1 MRILYL
7 IILFTFYSFISSAE
21 IIENVLVDNNKRIT
35 KETIIA
41 LGNIKVGKDY
51 DESDLDKVLKNLYDT
66 NFFSDIKISLE
77 NNTLNIF
84 IKENKIIQR
93 IEIQGIKANKIKE
106 AILEDLFLKER
117 TPFIKLKVKQ
127 DITKIKNSLNYQG
140 YYFSEVNSSIKEN
153 DNDTVDLVYDINL
166 GKKAKISRIEF
177 LGNKIFKNRKLRN
190 LIISEEN
197 KFWKFISK
205 KKFLNKVQIDRDE
218 RLLKNYYL
226 NRGYY
231 DVVVY
236 ATSAQY
242 LDNDSFVLTY
252 NINAGKSYKINKTKL
267 VLPIDYKKSN
277 FIKIEKLLSELEN
290 ETYSF
295 RKISKI
301 VEQVDK
307 VSLLR
312 EYDFITASLNEE
324 KIENNKINLTL
335 EVMETERF
343 YVKQINILGND
354 ITLERVIRDSLEV
367 DEGDPFNELLHAK
380 SINNLRA
387 KNIFADV
394 KSEVLDGPEL
404 NTKIINIDIEEKPTG
419 EITIAAGVGTEGGT
433 AGFSVS
439 ENNFMGRG
447 VKLSAALQ
455 LSEDSVRGNFTT
467 YNPDYN
473 YSGKALRTN
482 IQSSVTDKMADR
494 GYDSTKTGFSFGT
507 NVERYEDLFF
517 SPSISTYYES
527 LTTNDSASTN
537 LKNQEGSYFD
547 INFKYSLDY
556 DKRNQKWQTS
566 EGYRSKF
573 TQSIP
578 IISDTYSFLN
588 GYEFTKFID
597 FENDL
602 ITKFSVYGR
611 AINSVTGDNVRVS
624 ERLRLPRK
632 KLKGFVAGQ
641 IGPVDDNDFVGG
653 NYAAALNFSTTLPM
667 LLEGVENADLK
678 FFIDAGNV
686 WGVDYSSSIG
696 DSNHLRSSTGITA
709 EWFTP
714 IGPLSFSLSQPISKI
729 DTDKTESFQFNL
741 GTTF

>member
-1 MRILYL
+1 MRILYF
-7 IILFTFYSFISSAE
+7 IILFTFYSLISSAE
-21 IIENVLVDNNKRIT
+21 IIEDVLVNNNKRIT
-35 KETIIA
+35 KETIIT
-41 LGNIKVGKDY
+41 LGNIELGKNY
-51 DESDLDKVLKNLYDT
+51 DKSDLDKVLKNLYDT
-66 NFFSDIKISLE
+66 NFFLDIKISLE
-77 NNTLNIF
+77 NNTLNIS
-84 IKENKIIQR
+84 IKENKIIQT
-93 IEIQGIKANKIKE
+93 IEIEGIKANRIKE
-106 AILEDLFLKER
+106 SILEGLFLKER
-117 TPFIKLKVKQ
+117 SPFIKVKVKQ
-127 DITKIKNSLNYQG
+127 DVAKIKNTLTYQG
-140 YYFSEVNSSIKEN
+140 YYFSEVTSSIKEN
-153 DNDTVDLVYDINL
+153 DNDTVNLIYNINL

-177 LGNKIFKNRKLRN
+177 LGNKIFKNKKLRN
-190 LIISEEN
+190 LIVSEEN

-252 NINAGKSYKINKTKL
+252 NINAGKSYKINKAKL

-277 FIKIEKLLSELEN
+277 FLKIEKLLSELEN

-312 EYDFITASLNEE
+312 EYDFISASLNEE

-380 SINNLRA
+380 SINNLKA

-394 KSEVLDGPEL
+394 RSQVLDGPEL
-404 NTKIINIDIEEKPTG
+404 NTKIINIDIKEKPTG
-419 EITIAAGVGTEGGT
+419 EITLAAGVGTDGGT

-447 VKLSAALQ
+447 VKLSAELRI
-455 LSEDSVRGNFTT
+455 SEESIRGNFTT
-467 YNPDYN
+467 YNPNYN
-473 YSGKALRTN
+473 YSGKGLRTN
-482 IQSSVTDKMADR
+482 IQSTVTDKMADS

-507 NVERYEDLFF
+507 SVEQYEDLFF
-517 SPSISTYYES
+517 TPSISAYYEN
-527 LTTNDSASTN
+527 LTTNDSASAN

-547 INFKYSLDY
+547 TNFKYTLDY

-566 EGYRSKF
+566 EGYRSRF
-573 TQSIP
+573 TQRIP
-578 IISDTYSFLN
+578 IISENYSFLN

-597 FENDL
+597 FDNDL

-611 AINSVTGDNVRVS
+611 SINSLTGDDVRVS

-632 KLKGFVAGQ
+632 KLKGFVSGQ
-641 IGPVDDNDFVGG
+641 IGPVDDSDFVGG
-653 NYAAALNFSTTLPM
+653 NFAASLNFSSTLPM
-667 LLEGVENADLK
+667 FLQGVENTDLK

-686 WGVDYSSSIG
+686 WGVDYSSTIG

-714 IGPLSFSLSQPISKI
+714 IGPLSFSLSQAISKI

>member
-21 IIENVLVDNNKRIT
+21 IIENVLVNNNKRIT

-84 IKENKIIQR
+84 IKENKIIQT
-93 IEIQGIKANKIKE
+93 IEIQGIKTNRIKE

-127 DITKIKNSLNYQG
+127 DITKIKNSLTYQG

-153 DNDTVDLVYDINL
+153 DNDTVDLIYDINL

-205 KKFLNKVQIDRDE
+205 KKYLNKEQIDRDE

-324 KIENNKINLTL
+324 KIENNKINT
-335 EVMETERF
+335 R
-343 YVKQINILGND
+343 
-354 ITLERVIRDSLEV
+354 
-367 DEGDPFNELLHAK
+367 
-380 SINNLRA
+380 
-387 KNIFADV
+387 
-394 KSEVLDGPEL
+394 
-404 NTKIINIDIEEKPTG
+404 
-419 EITIAAGVGTEGGT
+419 
-433 AGFSVS
+433 
-439 ENNFMGRG
+439 
-447 VKLSAALQ
+447 
-455 LSEDSVRGNFTT
+455 
-467 YNPDYN
+467 
-473 YSGKALRTN
+473 
-482 IQSSVTDKMADR
+482 
-494 GYDSTKTGFSFGT
+494 
-507 NVERYEDLFF
+507 
-517 SPSISTYYES
+517 
-527 LTTNDSASTN
+527 
-537 LKNQEGSYFD
+537 
-547 INFKYSLDY
+547 
-556 DKRNQKWQTS
+556 
-566 EGYRSKF
+566 
-573 TQSIP
+573 
-578 IISDTYSFLN
+578 
-588 GYEFTKFID
+588 
-597 FENDL
+597 
-602 ITKFSVYGR
+602 
-611 AINSVTGDNVRVS
+611 
-624 ERLRLPRK
+624 RK
-632 KLKGFVAGQ
+632 
-641 IGPVDDNDFVGG
+641 
-653 NYAAALNFSTTLPM
+653 
-667 LLEGVENADLK
+667 
-678 FFIDAGNV
+678 
-686 WGVDYSSSIG
+686 
-696 DSNHLRSSTGITA
+696 
-709 EWFTP
+709 
-714 IGPLSFSLSQPISKI
+714 
-729 DTDKTESFQFNL
+729 
-741 GTTF
+741 

>member
-1 MRILYL
+1 MRILYF
-7 IILFTFYSFISSAE
+7 IILFTFYSFVSSAE
-21 IIENVLVDNNKRIT
+21 IIENIVVNNNKRIT
-35 KETIIA
+35 KETIIT
-41 LGNIKVGKDY
+41 LGNIKVGTNY
-51 DESDLDKVLKNLYDT
+51 DKSDLDKVLKNLYDS
-66 NFFSDIKISLE
+66 NFFSDIKIFVE
-77 NNTLNIF
+77 NNTLNIL
-84 IKENKIIQR
+84 IKENKIIQTIQ
-93 IEIQGIKANKIKE
+93 IEGIKANKIKD
-106 AILEDLFLKER
+106 AILENLFLKER
-117 TPFIKLKVKQ
+117 SPFIKIKVKQ
-127 DITKIKNSLNYQG
+127 DIAKIKNTLTYQG
-140 YYFSEVNSSIKEN
+140 YYFAKINSSIKEN
-153 DNDTVDLVYDINL
+153 DNDTIDLIYDINL
-166 GKKAKISRIEF
+166 GKKAKINRIEF
-177 LGNKIFKNRKLRN
+177 LGNKIFKNKKLRN
-190 LIISEEN
+190 LIVSEEN

-205 KKFLNKVQIDRDE
+205 KKYLNKEQIERDE

-252 NINAGKSYKINKTKL
+252 NINAGKFYKINKTKL

-312 EYDFITASLNEE
+312 EYDFISASINEE

-335 EVMETERF
+335 EVMETEKF

-380 SINNLRA
+380 SINNLKA
-387 KNIFADV
+387 KNIFAEV

-404 NTKIINIDIEEKPTG
+404 NTKIININIVEKPTG
-419 EITIAAGVGTEGGT
+419 EITLAAGVGTDGGT
-433 AGFSVS
+433 AGFSVT

-447 VKLSAALQ
+447 VKLSAELRI
-455 LSEDSVRGNFTT
+455 SEDSVRGNFTT
-467 YNPDYN
+467 YNPNYK
-473 YSGKALRTN
+473 YSGKGLRTN
-482 IQSSVTDKMADR
+482 IQSTVTDKLEDS
-494 GYDSTKTGFSFGT
+494 GYDSTKSGFSFGT
-507 NVERYEDLFF
+507 SVEQYEGLFF
-517 SPSISTYYES
+517 RPSISTYYEK
-527 LTTNDSASTN
+527 LTTNSSASTN

-547 INFKYSLDY
+547 TNFAYTLDY
-556 DKRNQKWQTS
+556 DKRNQRWQTT
-566 EGYRSKF
+566 EGFRSIF
-573 TQSIP
+573 TQRIP
-578 IISDTYSFLN
+578 IISESYSFLN
-588 GYEFTKFID
+588 GYEFTKFMD
-597 FENDL
+597 FDNDL

-611 AINSVTGDNVRVS
+611 AINSITGDDVRVS
-624 ERLRLPRK
+624 DRLRLPGKR
-632 KLKGFVAGQ
+632 LKGFVSGQ

-653 NYAAALNFSTTLPM
+653 NFAASLNFSSTLPM
-667 LLEGVENADLK
+667 LLEGIENADLK
-678 FFIDAGNV
+678 FFVDAGNV
-686 WGVDYSSSIG
+686 WGVDYSSAIG
-696 DSNHLRSSTGITA
+696 DSNHIRSSTGVTA

>member
-1 MRILYL
+1 MRILYF

-21 IIENVLVDNNKRIT
+21 IIEDVLVNNNKRIT
-35 KETIIA
+35 KETIIT
-41 LGNIKVGKDY
+41 LGNIELGKNY
-51 DESDLDKVLKNLYDT
+51 DKSDLDKVLKNLYDT
-66 NFFSDIKISLE
+66 NFFLDIKISLE
-77 NNTLNIF
+77 NNTLNIS
-84 IKENKIIQR
+84 IKENKIIQT
-93 IEIQGIKANKIKE
+93 IEIEGIKANRIKE
-106 AILEDLFLKER
+106 SILEGLFLKER
-117 TPFIKLKVKQ
+117 SPFIKVKIKQ
-127 DITKIKNSLNYQG
+127 DVAKIKNTLTYQG
-140 YYFSEVNSSIKEN
+140 YYFSEVTSSIKEN
-153 DNDTVDLVYDINL
+153 DNDTVNLIYNINL

-177 LGNKIFKNRKLRN
+177 LGNKIFKNKKLRN
-190 LIISEEN
+190 LIVSEEN

-252 NINAGKSYKINKTKL
+252 NINAGKSYKINKAKL

-277 FIKIEKLLSELEN
+277 FLKIEKLLSELEN

-312 EYDFITASLNEE
+312 EYDFISASLNEE

-335 EVMETERF
+335 EVMETEKF

-380 SINNLRA
+380 SINNLKA

-394 KSEVLDGPEL
+394 RSQVLDGPEL

-419 EITIAAGVGTEGGT
+419 EITLAAGVGTDGGT

-447 VKLSAALQ
+447 VKLSAELRI
-455 LSEDSVRGNFTT
+455 SEESIRGNLTT
-467 YNPDYN
+467 YNPNYN
-473 YSGKALRTN
+473 YSGKGLRTN
-482 IQSSVTDKMADR
+482 IQSTVTDKMADS

-507 NVERYEDLFF
+507 SVEQYEDLFF
-517 SPSISTYYES
+517 TPSISAYYEN
-527 LTTNDSASTN
+527 LTTNDSASAN

-547 INFKYSLDY
+547 TNFKYTLDY

-566 EGYRSKF
+566 EGYRSRF
-573 TQSIP
+573 TQRIP
-578 IISDTYSFLN
+578 IISENYSFLN

-597 FENDL
+597 FDNDL

-611 AINSVTGDNVRVS
+611 SINSLTGDDVRVS

-632 KLKGFVAGQ
+632 KLKGFVSGQ

-653 NYAAALNFSTTLPM
+653 NYAASLNFSSTLPM
-667 LLEGVENADLK
+667 FLQGVENTDLK

-686 WGVDYSSSIG
+686 WGVDYSSTIG

-714 IGPLSFSLSQPISKI
+714 IGPLSFSLSQAISKI